1 MLLSLHNFQLK
12 EASGGSLNPLK
23 VQPAIRADRLKA
35 NTVFVMVVS
44 PVWWVTDWGSR
55 KCAWFSASRQSLF
68 LLSGCRYSDSLKN
81 TFIQNILE
89 PSWNRFYVRK
99 RQIQNR
105 NCCLMFFCAGP
116 LYRLLVHL
124 KNWYALCSSAS
135 AASLLHCLRWI
146 KQTLRSVY
154 FATRA
159 RYDFSVTP
167 YLEIIFVII

>member
-23 VQPAIRADRLKA
+23 VQPAIRADKLKA

-105 NCCLMFFCAGP
+105 NCCLMFFLCRPTVPFVGAFERLVCA
-116 LYRLLVHL
+116 LL
-124 KNWYALCSSAS
+124 KRFCRFSFALFEMNQTNVKKC
-135 AASLLHCLRWI
+135 LLCNAGA
-146 KQTLRSVY
+146 V
-154 FATRA
+154 
-159 RYDFSVTP
+159 
-167 YLEIIFVII
+167 